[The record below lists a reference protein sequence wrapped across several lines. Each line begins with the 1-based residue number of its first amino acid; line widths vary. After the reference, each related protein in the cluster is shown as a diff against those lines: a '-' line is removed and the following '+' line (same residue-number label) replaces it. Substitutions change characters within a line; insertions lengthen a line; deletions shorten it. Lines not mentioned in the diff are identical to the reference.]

1 MPISPNMNL
10 SIPVVSTTTGPQY
23 AQDVNA
29 SLNKIDG
36 HNHTSGQGVQI
47 PSAGLNINAN
57 VAMNGFGLT
66 STSVLNLTSQVVVP
80 SSGTIYRN
88 NDDLW
93 YVDGSG
99 ANVRITQ
106 GGAVAVS
113 GAVGFSGL
121 PFGTAGASYVSGSQK
136 FVFQSATNTAANVD
150 CGSLLIREV
159 AASANAVTLSS
170 PAALAANYTMRLPG
184 ALPANTSALLLSA
197 AGDLSTSGTATAFS
211 ATTLNTSTAN
221 VSTAVSI
228 QNNSG
233 YLEFKDST
241 NVTQFA
247 SLTGTSAGLALNLPD
262 TADSYLFLINGVTK
276 ISCAN
281 AKTEIAGRT
290 DGTSVTSGYIGQT
303 ITVQGANNTSQ
314 NGTSGNPL
322 TFTSGPS
329 LSLTAGV
336 WMVMGTTR
344 IGELSG
350 GTEGFYG
357 QFRISSSGT
366 LFGFG
371 GPQFFAGGGAS
382 ITVFGVVSLTASQT
396 IQFYF
401 VPNGSG
407 TPVAGLGLANMPC
420 GYIQA
425 VRIG

>member
-66 STSVLNLTSQVVVP
+66 STSILNLTSQVVVP

-170 PAALAANYTMRLPG
+170 PAALAANYTMRLPA
-184 ALPANTSALLLSA
+184 ALPAATSLVQSDSSGNLSF
-197 AGDLSTSGTATAFS
+197 LSTSFILPAGILMMYGGSAAPTGWLICDGTVVSQTTYSDLFAVIGSSFNTGGEGAGNFRLPDFRRRVPVGAGGTGTATLGSSVGNSGGAES
-211 ATTLNTSTAN
+211 VTLTTAQMPSHNHGGTTGSTA
-221 VSTAVSI
+221 I
-228 QNNSG
+228 
-233 YLEFKDST
+233 
-241 NVTQFA
+241 
-247 SLTGTSAGLALNLPD
+247 SLSTGTVSP
-262 TADSYLFLINGVTK
+262 
-276 ISCAN
+276 
-281 AKTEIAGRT
+281 
-290 DGTSVTSGYIGQT
+290 
-303 ITVQGANNTSQ
+303 
-314 NGTSGNPL
+314 
-322 TFTSGPS
+322 
-329 LSLTAGV
+329 
-336 WMVMGTTR
+336 
-344 IGELSG
+344 
-350 GTEGFYG
+350 
-357 QFRISSSGT
+357 
-366 LFGFG
+366 GFG
-371 GPQFFAGGGAS
+371 GSSAANPTSSQSHSHTISSEGGGQAHNNIQPS
-382 ITVFGVVSLTASQT
+382 LVV
-396 IQFYF
+396 
-401 VPNGSG
+401 N
-407 TPVAGLGLANMPC
+407 
-420 GYIQA
+420 YI
-425 VRIG
+425 IKY